1 MPFCMVTRAWIFLV
15 MITVLGL
22 FSVVRDALIVHSHQA
37 TLEASAFYGIFL
49 VPEDMHHYS
58 NSSVSLLH

>member
-1 MPFCMVTRAWIFLV
+1 